1 MKNMKQ
7 NFIYEKHAAT
17 VLLHKWK
24 KETRYQPVRTA
35 HVQAWKN
42 GPYQPKEER
51 TPLLKTFKVLY
62 RLAQLA

>member
-1 MKNMKQ
+1 MKNMQ
-7 NFIYEKHAAT
+7 LQYFYTNE
-17 VLLHKWK
+17 K
-24 KETRYQPVRTA
+24 KETRYQPVRTV

-42 GPYQPKEER
+42 GPYQPEEER